1 MITISN
7 AAFYLS
13 ELLLPIDD
21 PCGVVLNLLIST
33 NRKLPSILWGA
44 LNKGRHLPLHQTH
57 QTHQKSEKFW
67 MNVLG
72 SSSNWE
78 FMTLLSTKYRMPT
91 SLICYF
97 ILLFYVQL
105 DQEPCLDCFL
115 AKRFSL
121 LLTVGTPPRCVA
133 SCSNLFEVSGQ
144 SHFFLCKWEVKAKNS
159 HRKEVK
165 SILCSIWLWSSQ

>member
-21 PCGVVLNLLIST
+21 PRGVVLNLLIST

-57 QTHQKSEKFW
+57 QTHHKSEKFW

-72 SSSNWE
+72 SSSTWE
-78 FMTLLSTKYRMPT
+78 FMTLLSTKY
-91 SLICYF
+91 SQDAYKF
-97 ILLFYVQL
+97 DLLFH
-105 DQEPCLDCFL
+105 
-115 AKRFSL
+115 
-121 LLTVGTPPRCVA
+121 TT
-133 SCSNLFEVSGQ
+133 
-144 SHFFLCKWEVKAKNS
+144 
-159 HRKEVK
+159 
-165 SILCSIWLWSSQ
+165 ILCSAWPRTMPRLLPCQTILAALDSGDTTTLCSKLRQSFWGVWPKPFLPVQMRGKGQKLSQKRGQVNSLHYMTMK